1 MNVLLKKYE
10 EVSSGSQGAMKHFS
24 AKLNVKKDVLP
35 IFLKPRTVSFA
46 TREAIE
52 TIKMAAG

>member
-1 MNVLLKKYE
+1 MLLKKYE

-24 AKLNVKKDVLP
+24 AKLNVEKDVLP
-35 IFLKPRTVSFA
+35 IFLKPRCVLFA

>member
-1 MNVLLKKYE
+1 MLLKKYE
-10 EVSSGSQGAMKHFS
+10 EVSSGSQGAKKHFS

-35 IFLKPRTVSFA
+35 IFLKPRCISFA